1 MFHLCLFGGQAGEL
15 DAQQKVY
22 LTAFGGCELRW
33 PTIAKQM
40 TALRQRG
47 TPSAAAPIQYFL
59 TLFGGTEITA
69 PTLAH
74 EFLDLQNAL
83 RSGQLTLDDWDRSI
97 VRIGDIRRSG
107 SLTLFG
113 NFNGDGLPGEDAE
126 LDDLALNRH
135 LGYISDEAAELL
147 MRAVGARGS
156 SRAAVVR
163 QAVATT
169 MVRSA

>member
-1 MFHLCLFGGQAGEL
+1 MFHLCLFGGHAGEL
-15 DAQQKVY
+15 DARRKIY
-22 LTAFGGCELRW
+22 LTVFGGCELRW
-33 PTIAKQM
+33 PSIAKQM
-40 TALRQRG
+40 SALRQRG
-47 TPSAAAPIQYFL
+47 APLDAGPAQYFL
-59 TLFGGTEITA
+59 TLFGGTEISA

-74 EFLDLQNAL
+74 EFLDLQSAL
-83 RSGQLTLDDWDRSI
+83 RAGQLTLDDWDRSI
-97 VRIGDIRRSG
+97 VRIGDLRRAG

-113 NFNGDGLPGEDAE
+113 SFNGDGVPGEDAE
-126 LDDLALNRH
+126 LEDLALNRH

-169 MVRSA
+169 LSRSA

>member
-1 MFHLCLFGGQAGEL
+1 MFHLCLFGSQAGEL
-15 DAQQKVY
+15 DARRKFY

-33 PTIAKQM
+33 PSIAKQI

-47 TPSAAAPIQYFL
+47 AAPDASATQFFL
-59 TLFGGTEITA
+59 TLFGGTEISA

-74 EFLDLQNAL
+74 EFLDLQSAL
-83 RSGQLTLDDWDRSI
+83 RAGQLTLDDWDRSI
-97 VRIGDIRRSG
+97 VRLGDIRRSG

-113 NFNGDGLPGEDAE
+113 SFNADRVPGEDAE

-135 LGYISDEAAELL
+135 LGYINEEAAELL
-147 MRAVGARGS
+147 MRAVGARGA

-169 MVRSA
+169 MARSA

>member
-1 MFHLCLFGGQAGEL
+1 MFHLCLFGGQTGEL
-15 DAQQKVY
+15 DARRKAY
-22 LTAFGGCELRW
+22 LTAFGSCELRW
-33 PTIAKQM
+33 PTIAKQI
-40 TALRQRG
+40 TALRQSG
-47 TPSAAAPIQYFL
+47 APAEAAPTQYFL
-59 TLFGGTEITA
+59 TLFGGTDITA

-74 EFLDLQNAL
+74 EFLDLQSAL

-97 VRIGDIRRSG
+97 VRIGDLRRGG

-113 NFNGDGLPGEDAE
+113 SFNGDGVPGEDAE

-135 LGYISDEAAELL
+135 LGYVSDEAAELL